1 MDPAAMQAKIM
12 ELEASLVTAIS
23 ALQQLSTQQA
33 VHSAPKPPKPPK
45 PDKFQGDR
53 RSGAASNWLHQMTL
67 YLTLLGLLD
76 TAHAIPYAVSFLIGA
91 ARTWWRTQE
100 ASGSPPTTW
109 TTFKAAF
116 LEAFQT
122 LDAERIARDNMEN
135 LRQRTS
141 VTDYANQ
148 FSGLLLEVPHM
159 HPADA
164 IYQFVKGLKPQ
175 SRVHVELQRP
185 STVNDAMRLAQAA
198 DSALY
203 YTRPTYHTNRP
214 TPSPPYLGPQPM
226 QLGALT
232 RRPPTERH
240 RLLRDNQSFCCHQ
253 LGHRARER
261 TPSTTMRP
269 TTSSTQEQ
277 PRD

>member
-1 MDPAAMQAKIM
+1 MQAKSM
-12 ELEASLVTAIS
+12 ELEASLVTATG

-53 RSGAASNWLHQMTL
+53 SGAASNWLHQMTL
-67 YLTLLGLLD
+67 YLTLSGLLG
-76 TAHAIPYAVSFLIGA
+76 TAQAVPHAVSFLIGA

-175 SRVHVELQRP
+175 ICLHVELQRP
-185 STVNDAMRLAQAA
+185 STVNDAMRLAEAA
-198 DSALY
+198 VSALY
-203 YTRPTYHTNRP
+203 YTRPTYHINRP

-240 RLLRDNQSFCCHQ
+240 RLIRGKQSFRCHQ

-261 TPSTTMRP
+261 TPSTTVRP

>member
-1 MDPAAMQAKIM
+1 MQAKSM
-12 ELEASLVTAIS
+12 ELEASLVTATG

-53 RSGAASNWLHQMTL
+53 SGAASNWLHQMTL
-67 YLTLLGLLD
+67 YLTLSGLLG
-76 TAHAIPYAVSFLIGA
+76 TAQAVPHAVSFLIGA

-175 SRVHVELQRP
+175 IRLHVELQRP
-185 STVNDAMRLAQAA
+185 STVNDAMRLAEAA

-203 YTRPTYHTNRP
+203 YTQPTYHIQPANTFTSLPGTTTHAAGCPDQTP
-214 TPSPPYLGPQPM
+214 THRATPPHQRQAELP
-226 QLGALT
+226 L
-232 RRPPTERH
+232 PPTWAPVLESA
-240 RLLRDNQSFCCHQ
+240 LRQPPCVQQHPQHKSNPETSW
-253 LGHRARER
+253 
-261 TPSTTMRP
+261 P
-269 TTSSTQEQ
+269 T
-277 PRD
+277 

>member
-1 MDPAAMQAKIM
+1 MQAKIR
-12 ELEASLVTAIS
+12 ELEAALATVTS

-33 VHSAPKPPKPPK
+33 IHSAPKPPKPPL
-45 PDKFQGDR
+45 PDNFQGDR

-76 TAHAIPYAVSFLIGA
+76 TAQAVPHAVSFLIGA
-91 ARTWWRTQE
+91 ARTWWRAQE

-109 TTFKAAF
+109 PTFKAAF

-164 IYQFVKGLKPQ
+164 IYQFVKGLKSQ
-175 SRVHVELQRP
+175 IRLHVELQRP
-185 STVNDAMRLAQAA
+185 ATVNDAMRLAQAA
-198 DSALY
+198 DAALY
-203 YTRPTYHTNRP
+203 HTQTAYHVSRP
-214 TPSPPYLGPQPM
+214 TPSPLYLGPQPM

-232 RRPPTERH
+232 RRPLTERQ
-240 RLLRDNQSFCCHQ
+240 RLLRGNQSFCCHQ
-253 LGHRARER
+253 PRHHAQER
-261 TPSTTMRP
+261 TSITTTRP
-269 TTSSTQEQ
+269 TPFTPQEQ
-277 PRD
+277 CKD

>member
-1 MDPAAMQAKIM
+1 MDPAAMQAKSM
-12 ELEASLVTAIS
+12 ELEASLVTATG

-53 RSGAASNWLHQMTL
+53 SGAASNWLHQMTL
-67 YLTLLGLLD
+67 YQLSTQQ
-76 TAHAIPYAVSFLIGA
+76 AVHSA
-91 ARTWWRTQE
+91 PK
-100 ASGSPPTTW
+100 PP
-109 TTFKAAF
+109 
-116 LEAFQT
+116 
-122 LDAERIARDNMEN
+122 N
-135 LRQRTS
+135 
-141 VTDYANQ
+141 
-148 FSGLLLEVPHM
+148 P
-159 HPADA
+159 P
-164 IYQFVKGLKPQ
+164 
-175 SRVHVELQRP
+175 
-185 STVNDAMRLAQAA
+185 
-198 DSALY
+198 
-203 YTRPTYHTNRP
+203 NRP

-240 RLLRDNQSFCCHQ
+240 RLLRGKQSFRCHQ

-261 TPSTTMRP
+261 TPSTTVRP

>member
-12 ELEASLVTAIS
+12 ELEASLVTATG

-67 YLTLLGLLD
+67 YLTLSGLLG
-76 TAHAIPYAVSFLIGA
+76 TAQAVPHAVSFLIGA

-122 LDAERIARDNMEN
+122 LDAERIARDNTEN
-135 LRQRTS
+135 LTLSPGER
-141 VTDYANQ
+141 D
-148 FSGLLLEVPHM
+148 FLLS
-159 HPADA
+159 D
-164 IYQFVKGLKPQ
+164 K
-175 SRVHVELQRP
+175 
-185 STVNDAMRLAQAA
+185 
-198 DSALY
+198 
-203 YTRPTYHTNRP
+203 
-214 TPSPPYLGPQPM
+214 
-226 QLGALT
+226 
-232 RRPPTERH
+232 
-240 RLLRDNQSFCCHQ
+240 QSFRCHQ
-253 LGHRARER
+253 LGHRAQER
-261 TPSTTMRP
+261 ATSTTVRPTPS
-269 TTSSTQEQ
+269 
-277 PRD
+277 